1 MNSIAWIIISLVSYA
16 KLLLTL
22 DETWQEKGCPPE
34 FPNTKCDACPAAQ
47 CIMAESNDGIFP
59 AYYHRFEING
69 DIISPTL
76 CDPTPIP
83 TSNPTKPLAT
93 PSPLT
98 DPNCGT
104 EICCWYQGEFRK
116 NYSNWCQAQNENG
129 ECLHRNKATHCYS
142 GACTEQ
148 PTTAPTNR
156 PTITTINPTQETL
169 SPSYPPTNSPT
180 SYPTQD
186 KLCPES
192 ATCEQCERANSSL
205 KCVCVG
211 DDPDL
216 IYDCKYR
223 WIMVDSNNN
232 LLTDVTDNC
241 NDESLKVEN
250 CAAHCSNDTSG
261 PYCCNGIKYENKC
274 DAKCNTCFTESDC
287 QRCVTIDCSEE
298 DKCESAELTCSDG
311 IICKINC
318 NAERACSNATIDR
331 SQAIDLTVNCIG
343 ENACSDTIIDG
354 SQVTNLEI
362 NCNGENACSDA
373 TIDGSQTTVLTLN
386 CNGENACS
394 NAIIDG
400 SEAINLDVNCIGEDA
415 CDGNTLNCDSGHC
428 LLDCSQETSCMDV
441 TLDGTSC
448 TESCGNANVLINDKQ
463 ETMHG
468 HSIKDNDGIVKGA
481 MGVGFVTLMII
492 ITLVAIY
499 IRRNRKKKY
508 LSNVKRLTAIMASFN
523 AQKQTDTENAGV
535 ETTENNSKIVIK

>member
-1 MNSIAWIIISLVSYA
+1 MSSVSTSTWTHIII
-16 KLLLTL
+16 LLFIIANNDLTHISAFGDDCD
-22 DETWQEKGCPPE
+22 DEETPCVTGEPSKG
-34 FPNTKCDACPAAQ
+34 
-47 CIMAESNDGIFP
+47 
-59 AYYHRFEING
+59 
-69 DIISPTL
+69 
-76 CDPTPIP
+76 P
-83 TSNPTKPLAT
+83 TS
-93 PSPLT
+93 S
-98 DPNCGT
+98 
-104 EICCWYQGEFRK
+104 
-116 NYSNWCQAQNENG
+116 
-129 ECLHRNKATHCYS
+129 
-142 GACTEQ
+142 
-148 PTTAPTNR
+148 
-156 PTITTINPTQETL
+156 
-169 SPSYPPTNSPT
+169 PTNSTAIPT
-180 SYPTQD
+180 VTPSNNPTAATTFPTNYPTQTPTQFPTSSQ
-186 KLCPES
+186 LCNKN
-192 ATCEQCERANSSL
+192 ATIDCPACARASTEL
-205 KCVCVG
+205 KCACTNSC
-211 DDPDL
+211 DN
-216 IYDCKYR
+216 IR
-223 WIMVDSNNN
+223 WKIGAN
-232 LLTDVTDNC
+232 DVTNLCEWGDY
-241 NDESLKVEN
+241 VEN
-250 CAAHCSNDTSG
+250 CATHCSSDTSG